1 MVSAYFCLIVLIVT
15 RYLEVWM
22 LIVRVFSLLAYRW
35 RWLVHWICLS
45 CWNNDYTIS
54 FLPSIFPGEIIQAYI
69 TLNLKITW
77 TAFLSVS
84 KDVNLQQIIAN
95 LAIPSVTTL
104 QDWNSEGVISN
115 IPVNFLCTHRMMFQL
130 WTIGL
135 LVGSIIHVPSK
146 GCSKKN
152 YFLTLNIVF
161 FSLFTKKRLWLL
173 HFYFLQ
179 WRVVEKSRWQH
190 RCSQRNNGVIFWQ

>member
-1 MVSAYFCLIVLIVT
+1 MIIPSASFLLYFQ
-15 RYLEVWM
+15 
-22 LIVRVFSLLAYRW
+22 VRSYKHISLL
-35 RWLVHWICLS
+35 
-45 CWNNDYTIS
+45 IS
-54 FLPSIFPGEIIQAYI
+54 RLLELHF
-69 TLNLKITW
+69 
-77 TAFLSVS
+77 SVS

-95 LAIPSVTTL
+95 LTIPSVTTL

-135 LVGSIIHVPSK
+135 LVGSIIHIPSK

-179 WRVVEKSRWQH
+179 WRVVEKSRLQH